1 MSKPTVAI
9 EFIGPRDEWIE
20 RRYKSGLTFKPGQ
33 IRSVPVE
40 LARKLLR
47 HNDLFAE
54 AKLGGEGN
62 APDTDDTADLLA
74 EAAERN
80 AEDQAALEER
90 QGIVDQVMTMDKEAL
105 AEFAFT
111 RYQQTVN
118 KRRSVENLREEVIG
132 YVDQFGVV

>member
-47 HNDLFAE
+47 HHDLFAE
-54 AKLGGEGN
+54 AKLGGEGST
-62 APDTDDTADLLA
+62 PDTDDTADLLA
-74 EAAERN
+74 DAAARN

-90 QGIVDQVMTMDKEAL
+90 QGIVDQVMIMDKEAL

>member
-1 MSKPTVAI
+1 MSKPTVAV

-62 APDTDDTADLLA
+62 VPDKDDTAELLS
-74 EAAERN
+74 ES
-80 AEDQAALEER
+80 QARQDEEQSALENR
-90 QGIVDQVMTMDKEAL
+90 QGIIDQVMVMDKDAL

-111 RYQQTVN
+111 RYQQTLN
-118 KRRSVENLREEVIG
+118 KRRSVENLREEVAG

>member
-62 APDTDDTADLLA
+62 APDTDDTAELLA
-74 EAAERN
+74 DAAARN
-80 AEDQAALEER
+80 AEDQSALEER

>member
-9 EFIGPRDEWIE
+9 EFIGPRDEWVE

-33 IRSVPVE
+33 IRSVPVD

-54 AKLGGEGN
+54 AKLGDEGN
-62 APDTDDTADLLA
+62 TPDADDTADMLADA
-74 EAAERN
+74 EARN